1 VASWPIVGAVE
12 EHLTVGRAAELTG
25 VTVRTLHHYDEIGL
39 LRPSART
46 AAGHRAY
53 GAGDVERL
61 REVLAYR
68 RLGFGLREIA
78 ALVDDPDTDAVAHLH
93 RLRRL
98 LGDQR
103 DRAAAMVAAID
114 RELEARAMGNR
125 TTPEE
130 QLKVFGAQLYDT
142 IGAAYPATR
151 HTEPRI
157 AARIWDALGDAQT
170 VLNVG
175 AGTGSYE
182 PPDRDVTAV
191 EPSAVMRAQR
201 PEGAAPCLAASAERL
216 PFDDQSFDA
225 AMAVSTVH
233 HWPDPVAGLREMR
246 RVARRVVVLTY
257 DAVDTDWGRRFWL
270 SRDYLPEFAGL
281 LADLPPLADLT
292 RAIGGRAE
300 PVLVPW
306 DCVDGFF
313 EAYWRRPEA
322 YLEDHVRRAVSVWTR
337 VGPPAERRAVSALRE
352 DLASGRWAE
361 RNRDLLA
368 LDAAELGLRLLTA

>member
-1 VASWPIVGAVE
+1 MAE
-12 EHLTVGRAAELTG
+12 NLTVGRVAELAG

-39 LRPSART
+39 LRPSTRT

-53 GAGDVERL
+53 SAGDVERL

-78 ALVDDPDTDAVAHLH
+78 ALVDDPATDAVAHLR
-93 RLRRL
+93 RLRGL
-98 LGDQR
+98 LVER
-103 DRAAAMVAAID
+103 RARADAMITAID
-114 RELEARAMGNR
+114 HEISRS
-125 TTPEE
+125 TPKD
-130 QLKVFGAQLYDT
+130 QLKMLYDV

-151 HTEPRI
+151 RTEPRI
-157 AARIWDALGDAQT
+157 AARIWDALGDART

-201 PEGAAPCLAASAERL
+201 PPGAAPCVAAAAGNL
-216 PFDDQSFDA
+216 PFEDQSFDA

-257 DAVDTDWGRRFWL
+257 DGDSPGWLDRFWL
-270 SRDYLPEFAGL
+270 TRDYLPEFAGL
-281 LADLPPLADLT
+281 LTGRPSLADLAAAIDART
-292 RAIGGRAE
+292 R
-300 PVLVPW
+300 PVPIPW
-306 DCVDGFF
+306 DCADGFF

-322 YLEDHVRRAVSVWTR
+322 YLEDDVRRAVSVWTR
-337 VGPPAERRAVSALRE
+337 VGPAAEHRAVTALRD
-352 DLASGRWAE
+352 DLASGRWSA
-361 RNRDLLA
+361 RNHA
-368 LDAAELGLRLLTA
+368 LTTLDEADLGLRLLIA